1 MYINICIFFIFF
13 FSTRS
18 YIDRKC
24 IARKTVWSSNS
35 QRNANFTVHVI
46 AYCSRYWQPE
56 GLPRVRWLIDAYRLA
71 SMLSDRFLTLIWNL
85 NQPGGNIWC
94 TLTHGHTNTS
104 GRCSCVASFW
114 IPSGSIES
122 SYIDADI
129 ITIATSLYLNTAVN
143 FSLPRAERQW
153 IAPQHSSQFL
163 LITNGQ
169 RFQYWYLIII
179 KYSCNNMSFNSF
191 NNSIEW

>member
-13 FSTRS
+13 LSTRS

-71 SMLSDRFLTLIWNL
+71 STLSDRFLTLIWNL
-85 NQPGGNIWC
+85 NQPGGQHMMHIDTRAYKHVWPMLLRRIILNSERIDRKFIHRC
-94 TLTHGHTNTS
+94 RYYHYRDVIFEHGGKFQS
-104 GRCSCVASFW
+104 ASSW
-114 IPSGSIES
+114 K
-122 SYIDADI
+122 
-129 ITIATSLYLNTAVN
+129 AVN
-143 FSLPRAERQW
+143 
-153 IAPQHSSQFL
+153 SSPAFVAIPPDYEWSAISILISYHHKIFL
-163 LITNGQ
+163 
-169 RFQYWYLIII
+169 
-179 KYSCNNMSFNSF
+179 
-191 NNSIEW
+191 